1 MIIFIKTLTGKIIS
15 LEVNLSDNIKAVK
28 DKIYEKEDI
37 LPSLQLLIF
46 EGKELKD
53 NLALSDY
60 NVMNKSTINL
70 VFNYK
75 GDNYIYVKRLTGKI
89 ISLEVNFSDNIK
101 VVKDKIYEKEG
112 IFPLQQILYFK
123 EKKLEDNLSLS
134 NYNIQKGST
143 LHLVLRLSLDKYTIF
158 VNILNGKIIS
168 LEVNQSD
175 NIKVVKEKIYEQ
187 EGILPSQQLLI
198 FAGKK
203 LEDNLPLSNYNIQ
216 KESTLHLI
224 LRLSL
229 DKYTIFVNIL
239 NGKIISLEV
248 NQSDNIKVVKEK
260 IYEQEGILPSQQ
272 LLIFAGK
279 KLEDNL
285 SLSKYDIKQGS
296 TLYLLEKLSNK
307 IFIKSDDGEKNISLT
322 NIYFSD
328 RIKTL
333 KDSIYKKEGI
343 PQDKQSLFF
352 LGKELKDNLTLSD
365 YNIENRSTLQLVI
378 RKENSEELIKK
389 INILES
395 ELKEEKNA
403 NKILEE
409 KIKSLTKELEEK
421 NNIINI
427 LKRNN
432 KSNDASDKN
441 INSISD
447 KKSKEELFNA
457 ILEKDKE
464 IKDLKLTISRYP
476 FELKEGEFLL
486 TVNFMSIDS
495 KIQNFSLI
503 CKNTDT
509 FNTIEKKV
517 YDEYKE
523 FYETEN
529 YFTVNGNRIN
539 KYKTLDE
546 NNIHNNDVIV
556 LNVLDL

>member
-143 LHLVLRLSLDKYTIF
+143 LHLVLRKLEDIYFIYIKTLS
-158 VNILNGKIIS
+158 GKIIS

-175 NIKVVKEKIYEQ
+175 DVKVIKEKIYKQ
-187 EGILPSQQLLI
+187 EGILPSQQHLI
-198 FAGKK
+198 YAWKK
-203 LEDNLPLSNYNIQ
+203 LKDNLPLSNYNIQ

-224 LRLSL
+224 LRLSI

-328 RIKTL
+328 SIKTL

-409 KIKSLTKELEEK
+409 KIKSLTRELEEK

-432 KSNDASDKN
+432 ESNDVSDKN

>member
-1 MIIFIKTLTGKIIS
+1 
-15 LEVNLSDNIKAVK
+15 
-28 DKIYEKEDI
+28 
-37 LPSLQLLIF
+37 
-46 EGKELKD
+46 
-53 NLALSDY
+53 
-60 NVMNKSTINL
+60 
-70 VFNYK
+70 
-75 GDNYIYVKRLTGKI
+75 
-89 ISLEVNFSDNIK
+89 
-101 VVKDKIYEKEG
+101 
-112 IFPLQQILYFK
+112 
-123 EKKLEDNLSLS
+123 
-134 NYNIQKGST
+134 
-143 LHLVLRLSLDKYTIF
+143 
-158 VNILNGKIIS
+158 
-168 LEVNQSD
+168 
-175 NIKVVKEKIYEQ
+175 
-187 EGILPSQQLLI
+187 
-198 FAGKK
+198 
-203 LEDNLPLSNYNIQ
+203 
-216 KESTLHLI
+216 
-224 LRLSL
+224 
-229 DKYTIFVNIL
+229 
-239 NGKIISLEV
+239 
-248 NQSDNIKVVKEK
+248 
-260 IYEQEGILPSQQ
+260 
-272 LLIFAGK
+272 
-279 KLEDNL
+279 LEDNL

-352 LGKELKDNLTLSD
+352 LGKELKDNLALSD

-378 RKENSEELIKK
+378 RKENTEKLIKK

-427 LKRNN
+427 LKRN
-432 KSNDASDKN
+432 KESNDVSDKN

-476 FELKEGEFLL
+476 FELREGEFLL